1 MEAAFEKIFYISSEL
16 LRMQEFWEVT
26 NKVHILAKFTEK
38 NCSIQDFFS
47 KIKEVI
53 FDKELS
59 YDKRRLF
66 FIDVCSSNMSVFNAM
81 FQLHHKGKENL
92 NKIKLICEDPT
103 SILQRQLSRNE
114 ELKRLI
120 TEKYRIQKRIL
131 SDVEDLFL
139 KKIIII
145 LVFLLFLGYLKQKKW
160 SLN

>member
-1 MEAAFEKIFYISSEL
+1 MKNLVMINEGFF
-16 LRMQEFWEVT
+16 
-26 NKVHILAKFTEK
+26 FT
-38 NCSIQDFFS
+38 
-47 KIKEVI
+47 
-53 FDKELS
+53 
-59 YDKRRLF
+59 
-66 FIDVCSSNMSVFNAM
+66 DVCSSNMSVFNAM

>member
-16 LRMQEFWEVT
+16 LRMQEFWEFT

-38 NCSIQDFFS
+38 NCSIQNFFS

-92 NKIKLICEDPT
+92 NKIEFISEDRT
-103 SILQRQLSRNE
+103 SILQQKLSRNE
-114 ELKRLI
+114 EVK
-120 TEKYRIQKRIL
+120 
-131 SDVEDLFL
+131 D
-139 KKIIII
+139 
-145 LVFLLFLGYLKQKKW
+145 
-160 SLN
+160 